1 MHPLL
6 SYLPWD
12 SGEENAI
19 TIENDQGCSSEMNES
34 HCRLGKIDVY
44 AFQHATA
51 GMEQIFGVRISMAY
65 AYIHYIYIYMQ
76 AIMAH
81 SIVRISYCMSG
92 DHVSCDI

>member
-65 AYIHYIYIYMQ
+65 AYIHYIYIHASYHGTHHSTHIILYERRSC
-76 AIMAH
+76 IM
-81 SIVRISYCMSG
+81 
-92 DHVSCDI
+92 

>member
-6 SYLPWD
+6 SRLPWD

-34 HCRLGKIDVY
+34 HCRMGKIDVY

-51 GMEQIFGVRISMAY
+51 GMEQIFGLCISMAY
-65 AYIHYIYIYMQ
+65 AYIHYIYIYIYTCKLSWHT
-76 AIMAH
+76 A
-81 SIVRISYCMSG
+81 
-92 DHVSCDI
+92 